1 MSTSFSEPVLQ
12 APPGQEHLPRS
23 LWTIDQA
30 DLAAVAH
37 VTVAALYDRAHRR
50 PHLLP
55 PAIHTKGGK
64 RLYRVV
70 DVEAWL
76 ANQVGLPSPK
86 DIQETGS
93 GRRRGRP
100 CKAEQVTG
108 RKEAAAG
115 HPSAEKP
122 KRRGAPTKEERVAH
136 SKRELANGKGAGN
149 GAR

>member
-1 MSTSFSEPVLQ
+1 MSTSFSEPILQALPGQEQ

-23 LWTIDQA
+23 LWTIEQG
-30 DLAAVAH
+30 DLAAIEH
-37 VTVAALYDRAHRR
+37 VTVAAIYDRAHRR

-76 ANQVGLPSPK
+76 ASRVELPSPK
-86 DIQETGS
+86 GKQETGS

-100 CKAEQVTG
+100 SKAEQVAG
-108 RKEAAAG
+108 RKGGED
-115 HPSAEKP
+115 
-122 KRRGAPTKEERVAH
+122 
-136 SKRELANGKGAGN
+136 